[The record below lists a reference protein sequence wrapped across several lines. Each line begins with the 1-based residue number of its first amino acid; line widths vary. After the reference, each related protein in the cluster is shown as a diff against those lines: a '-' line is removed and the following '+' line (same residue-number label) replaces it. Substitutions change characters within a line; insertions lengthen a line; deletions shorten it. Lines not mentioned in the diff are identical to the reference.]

1 MKRERML
8 QVAVGLLYVALIYP
22 LSRIKA
28 NFSDAQE
35 ELSWFESIRAY
46 IYFSAC
52 TLFRL
57 WHSFRQQSWRSHSSY
72 DSNFDRRARWTSVA
86 AICSVSV

>member
-35 ELSWFESIRAY
+35 ELSYGSNPFGRTSIFLLVL
-46 IYFSAC
+46 FSGCGILSASNLGGL
-52 TLFRL
+52 TPAMIQTSTGGHDGL
-57 WHSFRQQSWRSHSSY
+57 QSPR
-72 DSNFDRRARWTSVA
+72 FAQ
-86 AICSVSV
+86 